1 MPESNI
7 SLRGALSLKMKYAI
21 RHIAGT
27 PVKWF
32 GLAPYNPVVEVQPLF
47 VSTRRPPRLKRE
59 EVASSRAVQSLQGN
73 DVAAQA
79 SVDAE
84 QTAIMNAR
92 DIAAANVSGEVK
104 SENKSVSKSENKSE
118 NKETKISNTGKI
130 ARIDTG
136 QIKAVKK

>member
-1 MPESNI
+1 M
-7 SLRGALSLKMKYAI
+7 
-21 RHIAGT
+21 
-27 PVKWF
+27 
-32 GLAPYNPVVEVQPLF
+32 F

-104 SENKSVSKSENKSE
+104 SENKSEKSGSKSENKE
-118 NKETKISNTGKI
+118 AKDKETKESKISNTGKI